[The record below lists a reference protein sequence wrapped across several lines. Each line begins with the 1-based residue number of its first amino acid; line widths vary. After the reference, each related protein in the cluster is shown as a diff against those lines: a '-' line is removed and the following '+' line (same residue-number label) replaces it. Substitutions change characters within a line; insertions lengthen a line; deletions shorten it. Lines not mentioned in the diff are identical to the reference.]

1 MILDLTTIGYQIQS
15 LRKTK
20 GYTQN
25 QLGDLVGVS
34 FQAVSKWE
42 RGETLP
48 DIGTFVTLAEVLD
61 TTIDHLLHGGKKI
74 TEYKGRKTIEE
85 IKKGINC
92 LMEMGNLLGRENL
105 LYRCA
110 IDGIDEKMNM
120 EIEEYLSQPYTFE
133 AMVAEAA
140 IQSMLSGYYIDLK
153 DIEKGFISEHWK
165 NVVSEY
171 AKKNQN

>member
-1 MILDLTTIGYQIQS
+1 MDLNLETIGYQIQS
-15 LRKTK
+15 LRKSK

-25 QLGDLVGVS
+25 QLGDMVGVS

-48 DIGTFVTLAEVLD
+48 DIATFVALADVLD
-61 TTIDHLLHGGKKI
+61 TTIDNLLHGGKKV
-74 TEYKGRKTIEE
+74 TDYKGRKTMDD

-92 LMEMGNLLGRENL
+92 LIDMGNLLGRENL

-120 EIEEYLSQPYTFE
+120 EIEDYLSQPYTYE

-140 IQSMLSGYYIDLK
+140 IQCILSGYYIDVK

-165 NVVSEY
+165 NIVTDY
-171 AKKNQN
+171 ANKNQN